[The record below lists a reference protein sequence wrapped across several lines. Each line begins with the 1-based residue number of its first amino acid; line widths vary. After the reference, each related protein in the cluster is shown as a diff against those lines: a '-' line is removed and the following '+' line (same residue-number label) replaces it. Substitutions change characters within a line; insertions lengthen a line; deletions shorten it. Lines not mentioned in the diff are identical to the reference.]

1 MSHGSVQDKPA
12 SKSGPASGS
21 AALLAKQQR
30 HFFSG
35 SHSQNMSLDFQHSL
49 VERYSILHSSSHPV
63 VQMLRRVLIYN
74 LLDCSMPGFPV
85 LHYLPEFAQTRVND
99 AIHHL
104 ILCCPLLLLSSSL
117 SQHQGLFQW
126 VNTSHLVA
134 KVLEFQLQ
142 PQSFILIFTVDFLY
156 D

>member
-1 MSHGSVQDKPA
+1 MNNSV
-12 SKSGPASGS
+12 
-21 AALLAKQQR
+21 
-30 HFFSG
+30 
-35 SHSQNMSLDFQHSL
+35 
-49 VERYSILHSSSHPV
+49 
-63 VQMLRRVLIYN
+63 
-74 LLDCSMPGFPV
+74 PGFP
-85 LHYLPEFAQTRVND
+85 LHHLLLEPPQTRVND

-156 D
+156 DWLVWSLCCPRDSQESSSAPQFKSINSSVLSLLYGPSLHPYMTPRKTTTLTIRTLVAKWCFCFLVHYLDLS